1 MLILSNIPA
10 LLVAIPLLASAVVS
24 VLPSARIAW
33 GVAFVTTLCCLYMA
47 FELTEIVS
55 ASLTLSYAFGGWE
68 PPWGIAFVVDGAN
81 VYLVLLVAFISVIAT
96 IYAFATL
103 EHEIAVEDLP
113 KAYAVWLLTIASL
126 FGLSMTGDAFNL
138 FVFLEISA
146 LSSITLI
153 ALGAGQDRRALL
165 AAYNYLIIG
174 AIGATFYVIGVGYLY
189 AATGTLNLLDII
201 ERLNEIG
208 TNQAAVTGLAFMLA
222 GIMVKAGVFPVHIWL
237 PAAYSF
243 APSAVSSLLS
253 AIATKVAIYYLARL
267 LFGIFIDTTH
277 LIDFFLLFILMPV
290 SVIAIFYGTIAA
302 IYQID
307 IKRLFALSSIAQIG
321 YITFAFSINTHSGIS
336 AGFIHLINHALIKG
350 ALFMAVGIFAI
361 GIGQRATMNSLRG
374 VGRQMPITF
383 TGFVIA
389 GLALIGVPLTAG
401 FISKL
406 YLFKA
411 IFETGNGIYVA
422 VIAVSSV
429 LSVLYLWKIFEV
441 MWLQEPLQPL
451 KIEKEPVVACISL
464 WLLVFTII
472 TFGIYSTGVSSYGM
486 NAANALIG
494 AR

>member
-1 MLILSNIPA
+1 M
-10 LLVAIPLLASAVVS
+10 VAIPLLASAVVS

-81 VYLVLLVAFISVIAT
+81 VHLVLLVAFISVIAT
-96 IYAFATL
+96 VYALTTL
-103 EHEIAVEDLP
+103 KHEIAVEDLP

-208 TNQAAVTGLAFMLA
+208 TNQAAVTGLSFMLA

-267 LFGIFIDTTH
+267 LFGIFILVTPFGKPIFSWFDK
-277 LIDFFLLFILMPV
+277 LIKKLLSFSNDGSEFLFSSFIDGKMHPA
-290 SVIAIFYGTIAA
+290 VIN
-302 IYQID
+302 
-307 IKRLFALSSIAQIG
+307 
-321 YITFAFSINTHSGIS
+321 FAFSVLPTVIFFS
-336 AGFIHLINHALIKG
+336 
-350 ALFMAVGIFAI
+350 ALFAVLYHIGLMQKVIQIMAV
-361 GIGQRATMNSLRG
+361 
-374 VGRQMPITF
+374 
-383 TGFVIA
+383 
-389 GLALIGVPLTAG
+389 
-401 FISKL
+401 
-406 YLFKA
+406 
-411 IFETGNGIYVA
+411 
-422 VIAVSSV
+422 
-429 LSVLYLWKIFEV
+429 V
-441 MWLQEPLQPL
+441 MQ
-451 KIEKEPVVACISL
+451 
-464 WLLVFTII
+464 
-472 TFGIYSTGVSSYGM
+472 
-486 NAANALIG
+486 
-494 AR
+494 